1 LAGVKGGR
9 KSTNSPYRATTKSST
24 SALLS
29 PATSRSRTKRRR
41 SRAISAIDCPPWR
54 TEAASVEKSCT
65 APMKTTPKAIQAR
78 HGPQPNAWQA
88 RIGPAIGP
96 AAAIAEK
103 CWPNR

>member
-1 LAGVKGGR
+1 MKAIIAR
-9 KSTNSPYRATTKSST
+9 
-24 SALLS
+24 
-29 PATSRSRTKRRR
+29 PATGPSS
-41 SRAISAIDCPPWR
+41 SRAISAIERPPWR
-54 TEAASVEKSCT
+54 TDAASAEKSCT
-65 APMKTTPKAIQAR
+65 APMKTTPKAIHAT